1 MIVKH
6 RPDRPSFNSNSRT
19 AIIFPLQE
27 IFIFRLRETEILSN
41 ISPSNTT
48 LGDSTWP
55 ILELDSSS
63 FLPGE
68 SNPLQR
74 LAEAEIPAIIFRN
87 AFNREACHSLVADLI
102 AEGLMFVSDDVRI
115 EEKAIPVDRVDR
127 WTKQGLNPAKSR
139 RRRIDIGTSL
149 GNLGD
154 DKEHF
159 LQHSAE
165 THRLFS
171 RFFAQRENP
180 IKLLYRCLQELAPT
194 KQVVTAYEPDG
205 QEYGPAIIRVHYGG
219 YTYGPHF
226 DSVRQRE
233 NRSAYAVHKY
243 LHQFAG
249 VLCIQN
255 ATRDGQSAQ
264 AILHRQLWNPTID
277 PLLKNGGFHDHAA
290 SNRIDSCRVELEPGD
305 LYFFNTGCIHEVPG
319 VEGDLPRIVLA
330 TFIGYSPDEDEIMVW
345 S

>member
-1 MIVKH
+1 MSHTSAPKSSVQT
-6 RPDRPSFNSNSRT
+6 DR
-19 AIIFPLQE
+19 
-27 IFIFRLRETEILSN
+27 
-41 ISPSNTT
+41 
-48 LGDSTWP
+48 WP
-55 ILELDSSS
+55 ILGPD
-63 FLPGE
+63 LPGILAGA
-68 SNPLQR
+68 SNPLER
-74 LAEAEIPAIIFRN
+74 LANADIPAIIFRK
-87 AFNREACHSLVADLI
+87 AFNRDECLTLVDDLI
-102 AEGLMFVSDDVRI
+102 AEGLMFKSDDPRI
-115 EEKAIPVDRVDR
+115 EDKAIPVDRVDR
-127 WTKQGLNPAKSR
+127 WTRQGLNPAKSR

-159 LQHSAE
+159 LRHSAE
-165 THRLFS
+165 THQLFA
-171 RFFAQRENP
+171 RFFAHRPNP
-180 IKLLYRCLQELAPT
+180 IETVYRHLQELAGL
-194 KQVVTAYEPDG
+194 KHVVTAHEPDG
-205 QEYGPAIIRVHYGG
+205 QKYGPAIIRIHYGG

-243 LHQFAG
+243 QHQFAG

-255 ATRDGQSAQ
+255 ATREGESAQ

-277 PLLKNGGFHDHAA
+277 PLLKDDGFHDYAA
-290 SNRIDSCRVELEPGD
+290 QNQIDNVRVELEPGD